1 MTDDDRG
8 WFGEQLALLSEVF
21 NEPVSAIRAA
31 AYWDALRVLP
41 RSAVQRAVHDL
52 IANARFFPKPV
63 EIRTPATEYMRAAQL
78 LLQAPARI
86 ANAITDA
93 AYTAQDEASERRVE
107 AAKRAEWFSKPP
119 FTSAERWAFWRAQ
132 DEALRGYHIR
142 MRPRTPAT
150 ASDDLTVQRC
160 PKCHSFQII
169 PDVGGE
175 IWRCARCRTICVD

>member
-8 WFGEQLALLSEVF
+8 WFGEQLALLGEVF
-21 NEPVSAIRAA
+21 NEPVSALRAA
-31 AYWDALRVLP
+31 AYWDALHDLP
-41 RSAVQRAVHDL
+41 ARAVRAAMHDL
-52 IANARFFPKPV
+52 VGSARFFPKPV
-63 EIRTPATEYMRAAQL
+63 EIREPATQRMREAQL
-78 LLQAPARI
+78 LLAAPTRI

-93 AYTAQDEASERRVE
+93 AYTAQDEARERRVE
-107 AAKRAEWFSKPP
+107 AAKRAEYFSKPP

-169 PDVGGE
+169 PDIGGA
-175 IWRCARCRTICVD
+175 IWRCARCRTLCVD